1 MLDNITEYQMMKKRS
16 ICMEGYPNPTKYK
29 PPAPRTYFGTILAAL
44 SLTSSISSISD
55 NGVKLAFSR
64 HSLVNFSKNC
74 ELNMFSFCEVMVN
87 LRSESLLVFTLEQ
100 KAFLIES
107 YFLKGFKVNG
117 SWIHSIQNCLEE
129 FIVEFPIVIVDRK
142 TFEDNL
148 SRCVKLFRETE
159 GVY

>member
-1 MLDNITEYQMMKKRS
+1 
-16 ICMEGYPNPTKYK
+16 
-29 PPAPRTYFGTILAAL
+29 
-44 SLTSSISSISD
+44 
-55 NGVKLAFSR
+55 
-64 HSLVNFSKNC
+64 
-74 ELNMFSFCEVMVN
+74 MFSFCEVMVN
-87 LRSESLLVFTLEQ
+87 LRSESLLVFFTLEQ

-107 YFLKGFKVNG
+107 YFLKGLKS
-117 SWIHSIQNCLEE
+117 SWIYSIQNCLEE